1 MKILYQ
7 PESVKLPFFDVK
19 MGNLLQS
26 NMQLNYMLLFAFK
39 LDFKLLLSDETD
51 DIANAQLDSW
61 EVVTQ

>member
-1 MKILYQ
+1 
-7 PESVKLPFFDVK
+7 
-19 MGNLLQS
+19 
-26 NMQLNYMLLFAFK
+26 MQLNYMLLFAFK